1 MSVSSFVHTAQV
13 GFKLRGGVG
22 GGGGGGAGNIASDQR
37 STYETERVLL
47 SPAVLHFSH

>member
-22 GGGGGGAGNIASDQR
+22 GGAGNIASDQR
-37 STYETERVLL
+37 SRYETERVLL
-47 SPAVLHFSH
+47 SSAFLHFSH